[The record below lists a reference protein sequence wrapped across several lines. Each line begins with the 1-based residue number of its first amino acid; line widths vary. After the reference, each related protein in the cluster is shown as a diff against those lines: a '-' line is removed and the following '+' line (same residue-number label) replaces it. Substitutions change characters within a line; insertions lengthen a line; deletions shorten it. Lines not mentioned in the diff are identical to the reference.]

1 MGQLIIEYGELYLIL
16 PDDDLDS
23 LDLVGEVLRFF
34 INRLLGEA
42 EG

>member
-1 MGQLIIEYGELYLIL
+1 MGQLIIEYRGLYLRL

-23 LDLVGEVLRFF
+23 LELVGKVLQFF